1 MTNHNYYGFCLRCEA
16 GAQASAQPLIYLAS
30 PYTPISSEVFQAQA
44 RLASAVAALI
54 REHGY
59 EVFCP
64 AAHDF
69 MLAEHASA
77 PWRTVRTAQQ
87 SVLRHADA
95 LVVLNT
101 EGTFENLEV
110 LRAVNIAAVLGIPVN
125 LVTPGAAFGA
135 YLDGELAVE
144 PDISPAAWRT
154 PRPEEP
160 GMPYLQVLP
169 KAGA

>member
-1 MTNHNYYGFCLRCEA
+1 MKNANYYGFCLRCEA
-16 GAQASAQPLIYLAS
+16 GAQASTQPLIYLAS
-30 PYTPISSEVFQAQA
+30 PYTPVSSEVFQAQA
-44 RLASAVAALI
+44 RLAAGVAALI

-69 MLAEHASA
+69 MLAEQAVE
-77 PWRTVRTAQQ
+77 PWRTARTVQQ

-95 LVVLNT
+95 LVVLNA

-110 LRAVNIAAVLGIPVN
+110 LRAVYIASALGLPVN
-125 LVTPGAAFGA
+125 LVTPGLAFGK

-144 PDISPAAWRT
+144 PNVPHAVWRT